1 MKRRAQGFS
10 AFSCPHSVI
19 FSCMSKIGEVDVW
32 FWVVMWCDAALCR
45 TTSQR
50 KIHPSLNLPRLA
62 EDPWGLTGR
71 CTIYSF
77 NIYCFNLT
85 YTFCDHTFCVWV
97 WLQKELPK
105 KTDCPH
111 MCAYKLVTVKFKW
124 WGLQNK
130 VENFIQK
137 VSSAA
142 FNPEAMHVYASN
154 YHFQTL
160 YPFRLDINYEAFE
173 NRGNS

>member
-1 MKRRAQGFS
+1 MCDFERN
-10 AFSCPHSVI
+10 
-19 FSCMSKIGEVDVW
+19 VW
-32 FWVVMWCDAALCR
+32 CNDALCR
-45 TTSQR
+45 TTNLR
-50 KIHPSLNLPRLA
+50 KIQPGLNLPRLA

-71 CTIYSF
+71 YTRYYFKICSF
-77 NIYCFNLT
+77 YM
-85 YTFCDHTFCVWV
+85 TFFVLYILCICV

-137 VSSAA
+137 VSFSCSVK
-142 FNPEAMHVYASN
+142 HVYVSN
-154 YHFQTL
+154 NPLQSQ
-160 YPFRLDINYEAFE
+160 
-173 NRGNS
+173 NSFSLLSSV